1 MACTP
6 GLHHYASRLQPDCSL
21 CTGGTAS
28 CHPVCRRFGILTH
41 PLPPIEEALRGAGLE
56 LEWSGAAHGGK
67 SPPTPHMRGATVLLG
82 ACRPVVLCREG
93 PVQIRLTMSVDCC
106 PTQAR

>member
-1 MACTP
+1 M
-6 GLHHYASRLQPDCSL
+6 
-21 CTGGTAS
+21 
-28 CHPVCRRFGILTH
+28 CRRFGILTH
-41 PLPPIEEALRGAGLE
+41 HLPPIEEALRGAGLE

-67 SPPTPHMRGATVLLG
+67 SPPTPHTCGATVLLG

-93 PVQIRLTMSVDCC
+93 PVAGRLQIRPTNECDCC